1 MIPAIE
7 AGWYV
12 DWAPD
17 GSPYLGLQYS
27 VQGISV
33 ALVITDQLGADHNL
47 GMFNK
52 AINEL
57 KQAKPKLIE
66 VKGAIN
72 GGIRPA

>member
-47 GMFNK
+47 AAFNK

-57 KQAKPKLIE
+57 KRSKPKLIAVE
-66 VKGAIN
+66 GSIN